1 MSVPELKTEDYLFM
15 RYKALVV
22 QLEDVCK
29 DYYHNIT
36 KKVMNER
43 ACKQE
48 FPFPCFRLDKS
59 QKSPYFVHIS
69 ELAVCI
75 NQRHETAKKDY
86 ATFHR

>member
-1 MSVPELKTEDYLFM
+1 
-15 RYKALVV
+15 
-22 QLEDVCK
+22 
-29 DYYHNIT
+29 
-36 KKVMNER
+36 MNER

-48 FPFPCFRLDKS
+48 FLFPCFRLDKS

>member
-1 MSVPELKTEDYLFM
+1 MNTLIVIDISGAKPKSLYVRKFKT
-15 RYKALVV
+15 
-22 QLEDVCK
+22 
-29 DYYHNIT
+29 HP
-36 KKVMNER
+36 VMNER

-75 NQRHETAKKDY
+75 NQLHETAKKDY

>member
-1 MSVPELKTEDYLFM
+1 
-15 RYKALVV
+15 
-22 QLEDVCK
+22 
-29 DYYHNIT
+29 
-36 KKVMNER
+36 MNER
-43 ACKQE
+43 ACKQK

>member
-1 MSVPELKTEDYLFM
+1 MNTLIVIDISGVKPKSLYAREFKTHL
-15 RYKALVV
+15 
-22 QLEDVCK
+22 
-29 DYYHNIT
+29 
-36 KKVMNER
+36 VMNER

>member
-1 MSVPELKTEDYLFM
+1 VSVPELKTEDYLFM

-29 DYYHNIT
+29 DY
-36 KKVMNER
+36 
-43 ACKQE
+43 
-48 FPFPCFRLDKS
+48 
-59 QKSPYFVHIS
+59 IS